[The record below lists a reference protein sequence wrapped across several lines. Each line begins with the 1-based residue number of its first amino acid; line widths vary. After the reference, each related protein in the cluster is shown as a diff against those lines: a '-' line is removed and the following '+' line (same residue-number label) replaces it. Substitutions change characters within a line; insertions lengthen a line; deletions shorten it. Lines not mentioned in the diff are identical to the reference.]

1 MLYYIIYI
9 SLIRV
14 GNIQN
19 RYRTLKSQTNRK
31 GYNNEHPRF
40 LQESSTINTDRRAAG
55 RLSSARSN
63 SQLTEYIRSG
73 SGKAPV
79 RYKKC
84 PVSPKC

>member
-1 MLYYIIYI
+1 MYNN
-9 SLIRV
+9 LIRV

-40 LQESSTINTDRRAAG
+40 HRGSSTINTDERAAG
-55 RLSSARSN
+55 RFSLARGN

-73 SGKAPV
+73 QGKHQYDTRSV
-79 RYKKC
+79 LH
-84 PVSPKC
+84 SPKC